1 MSKTGLVLE
10 GGGARGAYHLGAYKA
25 MVELGVQIQGVT
37 GSSAGALNG
46 ILIAQGDWEKAY
58 QMWENLN
65 LSSVV
70 EVDERKIQEV
80 MKLKLNSDQLSYMLT
95 TTKKIWSDKGLD
107 INPLKV
113 LIADNLNT
121 DGLRNS
127 NLDFGL
133 TTYNYT
139 DKMAIEIFKEDMAD
153 DEIPYYLIA
162 SASLPIF
169 KNEPFRDKVYLDGY
183 FTDNLPI
190 NMLLKKGY
198 DNIIAVRTVR
208 SDKLPSKLIPV
219 DYAYHLEIIKPSQ
232 DLGGM
237 MEFTVES
244 ISKSL
249 KMGYFD
255 AMRQLKKYRGR
266 RYCITQWPEALDY
279 LPKVWALTDETVQ
292 QWAAKLKLKQNKV
305 PQRFLFEDLIPQ
317 IANLVGATSSNDYMD
332 ILLYILETL
341 AIQAE
346 IDPFKFYTFEA
357 LKSEVLQ
364 QEAFIYDKLKRA
376 FNLKALFQDEKKH
389 FEVFFEF
396 IKL

>member
-25 MVELGVQIQGVT
+25 IVELGIEIQGVT

-107 INPLKV
+107 INPLKE

-169 KNEPFRDKVYLDGY
+169 KNEPFKDKIYLDGY

-198 DNIIAVRTVR
+198 DDIIAVRTVR
-208 SDKLPSKLIPV
+208 SDKLPAKLMQV
-219 DYAYHLEIIKPSQ
+219 DYDYQLEIIKPSQ

-237 MEFTVES
+237 MEFTAES

-279 LPKVWALTDETVQ
+279 LPKVWALTDETVH

-317 IANLVGATSSNDYMD
+317 IANLVGATAKNDYMD
-332 ILLYILETL
+332 ILLYTLETL

-364 QEAFIYDKLKRA
+364 QEAFIYDKLKRT
-376 FNLKALFQDEKKH
+376 FSLKALFQDEKKH
-389 FEVFFEF
+389 FDVFFDF